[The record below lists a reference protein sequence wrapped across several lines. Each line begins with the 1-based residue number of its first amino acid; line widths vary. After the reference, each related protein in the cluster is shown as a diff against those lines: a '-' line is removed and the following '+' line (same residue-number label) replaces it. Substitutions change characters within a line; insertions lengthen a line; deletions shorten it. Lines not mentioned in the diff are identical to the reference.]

1 MVIAALLIGIVAGL
15 RSMTAPAVTAW
26 AAWLGWISLAGGW
39 AGFMASGWI
48 ILIFTVLAAAE
59 FVTDQLPMTP
69 SRTVPAQLSS
79 RIVSGAFCGAVL
91 GSATG
96 ASVVGLIAGAV
107 GALAGTYVGAAAR
120 ARGAAALGADR
131 PAALTED
138 AAAIVL
144 ALVAVALA

>member
-1 MVIAALLIGIVAGL
+1 
-15 RSMTAPAVTAW
+15 MTAPAVTAW

-69 SRTVPAQLSS
+69 SRTVPVQLST
-79 RIVSGAFCGAVL
+79 RIVSVGFCGAVL

-96 ASVVGLIAGAV
+96 ASLVGLIAGR
-107 GALAGTYVGAAAR
+107 G
-120 ARGAAALGADR
+120 RGAGGNLRRRRGAGAGGGGVR
-131 PAALTED
+131 RG
-138 AAAIVL
+138 IGRRR
-144 ALVAVALA
+144 